1 MDRDRIIKKLAKS
14 TIQAYKQRTT
24 YQVSKELGRGSNGV
38 TFVVKSATRELV
50 AKFHIPLNARDLDES
65 ALKRFQRE
73 VDLARQGRSSLRPS
87 IRGLGTASV
96 GAYKIPFYLMP
107 GRPKPYET

>member
-73 VDLARQGRSSLRPS
+73 VDLAAKVDCR
-87 IRGLGTASV
+87 
-96 GAYKIPFYLMP
+96 
-107 GRPKPYET
+107 